1 MNAVSRNIVLRFDAG
16 PVVGGG
22 HAIRCLGLAEALIP
36 EGIRCVLAVTQ
47 STLDTLPVLSK
58 KGLEIVRI
66 LSDGS
71 IPLPESGVADWLI
84 VDHPDWGNTAKDNGR
99 AVARKIAVI
108 SDAPGD
114 ALDCDVL
121 IDSAPNLSTD
131 DYADR
136 VPKTCRVLT
145 GPKYAL
151 LRSSFAASRRLA
163 IARRRART
171 SATHVFV
178 GFGATDPHNATAMAM
193 AALDLCASDLTA
205 DIVIG
210 SAAPGLK
217 EIQAQATASKG
228 RLQVHTDSDR
238 VAELM
243 GMADVAIGAAGITS
257 WERCCLG
264 LPTIVVGQADNQKP
278 NCDALHAADAA
289 IVLSDNRE
297 TSAEQVAEALSDL
310 VSDKGKR
317 DRLSN
322 NAATMCDGLGARRI
336 AQTLFPETAR
346 DDAEI
351 TMRPATAADSEL
363 LFEWQ
368 THPDTRR
375 YFRNPTLPTKC
386 EHEAWISARLFD
398 ANCLLNIIEYGDEPA
413 GMLRLDALD
422 IQDDGTDEAY
432 EVSILVAPDRT
443 QLGIGNAA
451 LRLGRRLA
459 PDSNLYASVHPDNA
473 ASRHLFASAGYL
485 PAGDGYLQTPGLREV
500 AQA

>member
-1 MNAVSRNIVLRFDAG
+1 MNLNGPGGDMVRHRWTLDTPADLEFMVALFEKMPAGKAAWPLDVPFKIVQSTLRSPRSMPPTIHACRDMRPHERRFAKDRSALRRRPGHGRRTRDQVSRFGRGADTG
-16 PVVGGG
+16 RHPVRSGG
-22 HAIRCLGLAEALIP
+22 HAINPRHVAGSCP
-36 EGIRCVLAVTQ
+36 KR
-47 STLDTLPVLSK
+47 
-58 KGLEIVRI
+58 GLEIVRI

-71 IPLPESGVADWLI
+71 IPSPESGVADWLI
-84 VDHPDWGNTAKDNGR
+84 VDHPDWGHTDKDGW

-108 SDAPGD
+108 SDAPGK

-121 IDSAPNLSTD
+121 IDLAPNLSTD
-131 DYADR
+131 DYANK

-278 NCDALHAADAA
+278 NCDALHAVDAA
-289 IVLSDNRE
+289 IVLGDNRE
-297 TSAEQVAEALSDL
+297 TSVEQVAEALSDL

-322 NAATMCDGLGARRI
+322 NAATMCDGLGARRLT
-336 AQTLFPETAR
+336 QTLFPETAR
-346 DDAEI
+346 DGATI

-363 LFEWQ
+363 MFAWQ

-375 YFRNPTLPTKC
+375 YFRNPTPPTRC
-386 EHEAWISARLFD
+386 EHEAWIGARLFD

-413 GMLRLDALD
+413 AMLRLDALD
-422 IQDDGTDEAY
+422 
-432 EVSILVAPDRT
+432 
-443 QLGIGNAA
+443 
-451 LRLGRRLA
+451 
-459 PDSNLYASVHPDNA
+459 
-473 ASRHLFASAGYL
+473 AG
-485 PAGDGYLQTPGLREV
+485 
-500 AQA
+500 